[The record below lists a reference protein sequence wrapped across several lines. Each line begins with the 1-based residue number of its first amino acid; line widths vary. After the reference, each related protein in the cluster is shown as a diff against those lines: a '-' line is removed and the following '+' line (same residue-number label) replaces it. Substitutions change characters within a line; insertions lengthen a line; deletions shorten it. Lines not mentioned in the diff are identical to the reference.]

1 VALRTFGAI
10 LAALG
15 VCGLAYSIVHL
26 SVTRQGAGTEDV
38 FFRKTELQQGLADFS
53 RSLTQTVIGVGLVLG
68 KAGLSA
74 VWDKVRGTHDYDSVD
89 EPEGPAE

>member
-1 VALRTFGAI
+1 
-10 LAALG
+10 
-15 VCGLAYSIVHL
+15 
-26 SVTRQGAGTEDV
+26 
-38 FFRKTELQQGLADFS
+38 LADFS